1 MLADLAIC
9 GRIVREPDGGRRP
22 EAIQEIPVRISL
34 EKKPAMLR
42 KTVWAVAALTVLVG
56 TLHIVARD
64 RGRGGGRR
72 AAVATPAKPPMANDA
87 GEKKIL
93 ERLDWMNKNQRRGN
107 MNVPPADGR
116 LLRMLTESIG
126 AKHVV
131 EIGRSAGYSGMWFCL
146 ALRATGG
153 KLTTH
158 EIDKNRAKL
167 ARENFKIGGVEKFV
181 NLVEGDAHKEV
192 AKINEPI
199 DIIFLDADKEGHI
212 DYLKKLVPK
221 LRPGGLILAHN
232 ARSHGSSMKDHFDAV
247 TTDAKFDTIFLH
259 MQGSGI
265 RVTLKKR
272 PAKAGKQA
280 RARLEQSRANG
291 PQATTFGRRFH
302 VHHRR
307 HHRRP
312 GHLRDA
318 HDRSVGHGR
327 ADRHNG
333 DPASVG
339 ARHPRQRGTMMRR
352 IWFQQQE
359 CRFS

>member
-1 MLADLAIC
+1 VLADLAIC

-34 EKKPAMLR
+34 EKEPAMLR

-56 TLHIVARD
+56 MLHIVARD

-93 ERLDWMNKNQRRGN
+93 ERLDWMNKNQR
-107 MNVPPADGR
+107 
-116 LLRMLTESIG
+116 
-126 AKHVV
+126 
-131 EIGRSAGYSGMWFCL
+131 
-146 ALRATGG
+146 
-153 KLTTH
+153 
-158 EIDKNRAKL
+158 
-167 ARENFKIGGVEKFV
+167 
-181 NLVEGDAHKEV
+181 
-192 AKINEPI
+192 EPI

-272 PAKAGKQA
+272 PANAGKQA
-280 RARLEQSRANG
+280 RARHEQSRANG